1 MADANPRGE
10 TRGETRAE
18 AFLGV
23 ESSLSGRRWRAR
35 PVDERMAAAIS
46 QQYDLPSI
54 VGRILASRGVTPEG
68 VEAYLNPS
76 LKRDLPDPSVLKDM
90 DRAAERVADALAAGE
105 KIAIFGDYDVDGA
118 TSSALLLRFFR
129 SAEGKE
135 GKARAYIPDR
145 LTEGYGPNL
154 PALLKLREEGVTL
167 VLTVDC
173 GTLSFAPLAGA
184 AEAGLD
190 VIVVDHH
197 KAQTEHPRCT
207 ALINPNRLDQEPGLG
222 QLAAV
227 GVTFLLVVAVN
238 RLLRARGWYGAERP
252 EPDLRQ
258 WLDIVALGTICD
270 VVPITGVNRALVV
283 QGLKVMAARGNAGLR
298 ALADV
303 AGLEEAPG
311 TYHAGF
317 ILGPRVN
324 AGGRVGESSLGTA
337 LLASDD
343 DQEARQIAEKL
354 HRHNA
359 ERQEIEALVQEEAFA
374 QVLAE
379 AGPGGEPGL
388 LAFVAG
394 DSWHPGVVG
403 IVASRLKDRFHCPA
417 IVISVAGDTAKGSAR
432 SIPGVDIGAAMI
444 EALHRGLLVNG
455 GGHAMAAGLTAKTGR
470 LGELREFLEEW
481 MAADI
486 IVARAARDLQ
496 VDAMLT
502 IGGASAELIDKI
514 SQAGPFGAGNAAPR
528 LAFADLRLVKC
539 DIVGKNHVRCFFTG
553 GDGGRLKAVAFRR
566 AEEPL
571 GQALLGG
578 TGRCFHIAGRLKKDD
593 WKGNGAVELMLE
605 DAAPAGL

>member
-1 MADANPRGE
+1 
-10 TRGETRAE
+10 
-18 AFLGV
+18 
-23 ESSLSGRRWRAR
+23 
-35 PVDERMAAAIS
+35 
-46 QQYDLPSI
+46 
-54 VGRILASRGVTPEG
+54 
-68 VEAYLNPS
+68 
-76 LKRDLPDPSVLKDM
+76 
-90 DRAAERVADALAAGE
+90 
-105 KIAIFGDYDVDGA
+105 
-118 TSSALLLRFFR
+118 
-129 SAEGKE
+129 
-135 GKARAYIPDR
+135 
-145 LTEGYGPNL
+145 
-154 PALLKLREEGVTL
+154 
-167 VLTVDC
+167 
-173 GTLSFAPLAGA
+173 
-184 AEAGLD
+184 
-190 VIVVDHH
+190 
-197 KAQTEHPRCT
+197 
-207 ALINPNRLDQEPGLG
+207 
-222 QLAAV
+222 
-227 GVTFLLVVAVN
+227 
-238 RLLRARGWYGAERP
+238 
-252 EPDLRQ
+252 
-258 WLDIVALGTICD
+258 
-270 VVPITGVNRALVV
+270 
-283 QGLKVMAARGNAGLR
+283 MAARGNAGLR

-337 LLASDD
+337 LLATDD
-343 DQEARQIAEKL
+343 DQEARRIAEKL

-388 LAFVAG
+388 LAFVTG

-417 IVISVAGDTAKGSAR
+417 IVISVAGGTAKGSAR

-455 GGHAMAAGLTAKTGR
+455 GGHAMAAGLTAKTER

-486 IVARAARDLQ
+486 IAARAARDFQ
-496 VDAMLT
+496 IDAMLT
-502 IGGASAELIDKI
+502 IGGASVELIDKI

-566 AEEPL
+566 AEEAL
-571 GQALLGG
+571 GQALLSG
-578 TGRCFHIAGRLKKDD
+578 TGKKFHVAGRLKKDD
-593 WKGNGAVELMLE
+593 WKGNDAVELMLE